1 MPANDMTRWLR
12 AAGISVAVLA
22 LAASAIEVSREGR
35 GTAPPAPAEAAL
47 DPLAVELGRCN
58 TVTPA
63 EPRDEACERAWAEN
77 RRRFLGQA
85 RAVPAAGATQPATT
99 GDRR

>member
-1 MPANDMTRWLR
+1 MTRWLR
-12 AAGISVAVLA
+12 AAGIAFAVLA

-35 GTAPPAPAEAAL
+35 GTAPPVPAAAAL
-47 DPLAVELGRCN
+47 DPLAIELGRCN

-77 RRRFLGQA
+77 RRRFLGS
-85 RAVPAAGATQPATT
+85 RPCSVPAAGATQPATT